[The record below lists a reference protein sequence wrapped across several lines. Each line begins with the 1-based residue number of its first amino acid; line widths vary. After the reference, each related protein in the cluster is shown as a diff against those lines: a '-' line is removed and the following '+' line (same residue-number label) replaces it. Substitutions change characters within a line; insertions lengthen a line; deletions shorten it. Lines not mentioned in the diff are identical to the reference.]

1 MTVVTL
7 RCRGMTVVTVARDV
21 YDVIAAS
28 NAQHPIHNILQRR
41 FSGLK

>member
-1 MTVVTL
+1 
-7 RCRGMTVVTVARDV
+7 MTVVTVAHDV

-28 NAQHPIHNILQRR
+28 NARRPIHNILQRR